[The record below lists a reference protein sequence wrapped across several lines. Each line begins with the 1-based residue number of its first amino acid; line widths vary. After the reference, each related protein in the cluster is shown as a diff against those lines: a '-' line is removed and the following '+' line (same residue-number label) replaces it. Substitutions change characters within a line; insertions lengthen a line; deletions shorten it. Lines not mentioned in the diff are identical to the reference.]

1 MHAAVCCIFVSSV
14 WYKIKYVHKYYV
26 MQHIVQTHFIELILF
41 SSEPT
46 TYSQGTKINRIINR
60 QATIVDTFN

>member
-1 MHAAVCCIFVSSV
+1 
-14 WYKIKYVHKYYV
+14 

-41 SSEPT
+41 SLEPT

>member
-1 MHAAVCCIFVSSV
+1 
-14 WYKIKYVHKYYV
+14 

-41 SSEPT
+41 PSEPT